1 MKINRITFTGADNNT
16 NYQDLVDIQKEYPF
30 VEWGILF
37 SKGDREGTE
46 KYPTQEWIKN
56 LPEGLNLSAHFCG
69 KYSREVI
76 DDLKFDEVEKVK
88 SKFNRIQLN
97 YSFKE
102 NRLDTLVMIRNYS
115 DDNKVN
121 FIFQYN
127 KGNAEPLDVL
137 MEISS
142 SNHMSHINF
151 LYDASG
157 GRGIEIKEIK
167 APFEYYT
174 GYSGGINP
182 DNVSGIISLIED
194 FQNPSNVYI
203 DMEAGVRSDGKFD
216 LGKVKDVLQ
225 KYTNREV
232 KQVG

>member
-1 MKINRITFTGADNNT
+1 MKINKITFTGADDNT
-16 NYQDLVDIQKEYPF
+16 NYQDLLNIQNEFPL

-37 SKGDREGTE
+37 SGSRKGTE
-46 KYPTQEWIKN
+46 KYPTQEWIDN
-56 LPEGLNLSAHFCG
+56 LPGELNLSAHFCG

-76 DDLKFDEVEKVK
+76 EKLNFEEVEKVRN
-88 SKFNRIQLN
+88 KFKRIQLN

-102 NRLDTLVMIRNYS
+102 SWLDTLVMIRNYS

-127 KGNAEPLDVL
+127 KGNKEELDML
-137 MEISS
+137 MEMSS
-142 SNHMSHINF
+142 SEHMNHINF

-182 DNVSGIISLIED
+182 DNISTIVSLIEN
-194 FQNPSNVYI
+194 FQNPYEVYI

-216 LGKVKDVLQ
+216 LTKVRDVLQ
-225 KYTNREV
+225 KYSNREV
-232 KQVG
+232 KQIG